1 MEVESEG
8 LPFAVIVCLGFYTWF
23 VSGLGV
29 SWVAAV
35 IGSLL
40 RLLIFSGFLAVQAC
54 CLLLYAAA
62 GYVLLFL
69 ARLQPVGRGFLL
81 LLLAGLLVPMPRA
94 LCFFGIFWFRFLMYM
109 EYRCSAYIRHLCNFP
124 LWSKFW

>member
-40 RLLIFSGFLAVQAC
+40 RLLIFFWFFGCSGLLPSAVC
-54 CLLLYAAA
+54 RSWLCFVVFGSAAA
-62 GYVLLFL
+62 CWQGFFVASAGRSFGAHATSSLFFWD
-69 ARLQPVGRGFLL
+69 FL
-81 LLLAGLLVPMPRA
+81 V
-94 LCFFGIFWFRFLMYM
+94 
-109 EYRCSAYIRHLCNFP
+109 
-124 LWSKFW
+124 